1 MKGTLTIGEDGQAHG
16 VEPGDT
22 LSLGE
27 VERRHIARVLAA
39 THGNKTMAARILG
52 IDRKTLHRKLVQYAR
67 SSPGYENDAAAHHG

>member
-1 MKGTLTIGEDGQAHG
+1 MVRLDPEPKHFEVFKNI
-16 VEPGDT
+16 PGDT

-67 SSPGYENDAAAHHG
+67 SSRGYENDAAAHHG